1 MDKSYEK
8 EKRHIQTICIQIF
21 YLDYVGKGTLK
32 GVFSLATS
40 VRHWVR
46 IRKGSTE
53 PCVSVSKESYSCS
66 WAKQRGHQYRPG
78 KAQNPKAE
86 RGSTLTNR
94 GVRIRHIERSAKNS
108 LGGYI
113 SLSLVPASVLR

>member
-1 MDKSYEK
+1 MYTDFLFG
-8 EKRHIQTICIQIF
+8 H
-21 YLDYVGKGTLK
+21 VGKGTLK

-40 VRHWVR
+40 IRHWVR

-53 PCVSVSKESYSCS
+53 PRVSVSKESYCCS
-66 WAKQRGHQYRPG
+66 WAKQQGHQYRPR

-86 RGSTLTNR
+86 RERTLMNR
-94 GVRIRHIERSAKNS
+94 GLRIRHRERSAKNS